1 MNAKQVGLFMQE
13 LRKEKGITQK
23 ELAEALH
30 VSNKTISRWETGKG
44 YPEVSLMKS
53 ISDYFEITVTEL
65 LSGCRLS
72 TAEYKEQS
80 EDILVTSLSKN
91 SKRHVLEYIL
101 YTIIALFLIAY
112 IGLMTGD
119 YNTSLEVLVVF
130 VSILITADQIKK
142 KRVKILIIILIFS
155 MFVIV
160 GGITIRKDQYQ
171 IGKELGY
178 SLGVEL
184 NKLDT
189 INSTNVV
196 YKYADIICPYEYG
209 TSEWKGFMM
218 GFQDGFTENEY

>member
-23 ELAEALH
+23 ELADALH
-30 VSNKTISRWETGKG
+30 VSDKTISRWETGKG

>member
-1 MNAKQVGLFMQE
+1 MNAKQVGLFIQE

-23 ELAEALH
+23 ELADALH
-30 VSNKTISRWETGKG
+30 VSDKTISRWETGKG

-119 YNTSLEVLVVF
+119 YNTSLEVLVAF

-184 NKLDT
+184 HKMDI

-196 YKYADIICPYEYG
+196 FEYADKICPYEYG
-209 TSEWKGFMM
+209 TNEWKGFMM